1 MRVGMRVGPFYLS
14 SRIGGGR
21 RRSRS
26 HYRRRTH
33 RRTHRPGPR
42 GIPWLAWVFIGPFW
56 LEYLL
61 LKWML
66 WVPGVWLWQTWRAR
80 SVGHASDAAVTVRQH
95 D

>member
-1 MRVGMRVGPFYLS
+1 MRVGMRVGPFYLG

-21 RRSRS
+21 RRS
-26 HYRRRTH
+26 YRRRS
-33 RRTHRPGPR
+33 HRPGPR
-42 GIPWLAWVFIGPFW
+42 GIPWLVWILIGPIW

-80 SVGHASDAAVTVRQH
+80 SISRASDDALTVRQH
-95 D
+95 P